1 LQPLSGNQF
10 FFIFRSS
17 FQFILLR
24 LSFLSCYGVL
34 FSIFISFVPELA
46 KDSLKGRVYEIFL
59 ADLNKSEETDPQRK
73 MKLRCE
79 DVQGAD
85 CLTNFYGMS
94 LTSDKIRSSIKK
106 WQTLI
111 EAAADV
117 KTLDG
122 YVLRVFCMATTN
134 HPAGSIKKTAYA
146 QAQKVRQVR
155 KKMIDIM
162 RKQCAESDLR
172 QVVMKF
178 QADSMGKQIKKEA
191 SSIFPLN
198 FALIRKVKVIK
209 SPKFE
214 VSKLLEFYTDTAA
227 TPTPDVT
234 GLPATEAPAVEAVA
248 AAASQ

>member
-1 LQPLSGNQF
+1 MFP
-10 FFIFRSS
+10 
-17 FQFILLR
+17 FILWSLPL
-24 LSFLSCYGVL
+24 LSFFGPFHSL
-34 FSIFISFVPELA
+34 ISLVSELA
-46 KDSLKGRVYEIFL
+46 KDSLKGRVFEIFL

-214 VSKLLEFYTDTAA
+214 VSKLLEFYTDTAP
-227 TPTPDVT
+227 TTTPDVT
-234 GLPATEAPAVEAVA
+234 GLPATEEPAAEAVA